1 MAISDLH
8 EESLIRVPDRRIQW
22 LGLVV
27 MCACASVPLYFA
39 DPAKAGY
46 FPRCPI
52 HSFTGLY
59 CPGCGTTRAMHQLLH
74 GNPGAAM
81 RLNPLALLLLPV
93 LVYSFLS
100 FTLEVFRGKALPRL
114 FRTRKSTWLLIA
126 AVIAFTVLRNIPAYP
141 FTLLAPGKPTRR

>member
-8 EESLIRVPDRRIQW
+8 AESPASVRDRRMQW
-22 LGLVV
+22 LGLVGA
-27 MCACASVPLYFA
+27 CACASVPLYFA
-39 DPAKAGY
+39 DPAKAGF

-52 HSFTGLY
+52 HSLTGLY

-81 RLNPLALLLLPV
+81 RFNPLALVLLPV
-93 LVYSFLS
+93 LAYSFLS

-114 FRTRKSTWLLIA
+114 FRTRTSTWMLIA
-126 AVIAFTVLRNIPAYP
+126 AVIAFTVLRNIPAHP
-141 FTLLAPGKPTRR
+141 FSLLAPRKPTR